1 MTKIEEVTL
10 EVWKSSTRK
19 LLENRYIYPNETGF
33 KDYFISIINEQY
45 DSKKK
50 RDQQH
55 PAIQKKHI
63 LEENVESSPLSENK
77 KIKQL
82 EALQELI
89 QIRPD
94 LKGKSVYFFYKSNK
108 FVEGILI
115 YDRSENMSYVY
126 DPKSG
131 NKFNSFFQWLNVLKK
146 QGLFNGE
153 RSAIATIFLEPV
165 TSSPNLASIL
175 RPSVQLP
182 YWKNNS
188 TASLRLIFF
197 GSEGNVEKDMTIVW
211 NGNLISYEVN
221 VLGKVVKDI
230 DLIRPGVAAE
240 RTFTD
245 VEEAIEYVFDA
256 KICNGKSTK
265 GFEEV
270 TRNRGLQLVNNKLGP
285 DGTHEPFAFLE
296 NKGKPN
302 EIYRRV
308 DCHLLVDLKGA
319 CENCKKLKN
328 TLIKI
333 RSRYLTGTKSVKTNH
348 ASQEILSNAA
358 YDSLKGIMRLP
369 SVSTLKSYIN
379 EYEQKSGWQDETAH
393 RILCSLALENVW
405 GHGRIGFFS
414 HDSFKIQKGLLW
426 SQRSNSYVGYLDFED
441 EAQDLKSFAI
451 NCEKELNAMGSNTI
465 SPDHISEKYEHG
477 LATQVHQIVWHSIT
491 HNFSFP
497 LSYYG
502 VNTLS
507 THDLNTL
514 LFGLAAKLEC
524 IGIHTCGSVCDGAS
538 ENRNHIKSFDW
549 FASTWSVGD
558 IVEVVIEKGNSYS
571 AKILNANIDHTKFI
585 VQKLDQE
592 FTEGI
597 TIDWKFL
604 RPVIGSQL
612 SINEDQKIV
621 SEHDIWSWHKT
632 LNPITGDPWFFISD
646 PTHVFKKLRNNL
658 SKSHTGQGSEKNVRE
673 IMFDGKEV
681 SWKHIKGV
689 YDYTS
694 CHATAKATRLTK
706 CHIWLTSWSKMR
718 VDLAEQ
724 TLSKDVENALE
735 AIEELKDISEGTRKF
750 IRNSRYY
757 RHIFHSK
764 ISFINMEDPRIKT
777 LKNIHDWFLLGDNQ
791 KKGAMEWISSQC
803 QFDLI
808 LSINGFLGMLEYILS
823 RYKIAAIQP
832 RRISQDMLEGLFG
845 TIRELSGDSSTQT
858 LQGYGHALNK
868 YQITALESSEVKS
881 FNYGNA
887 NNVGSGMHF
896 LSRRDYRKQMSN
908 ESNPALVSL
917 NLHSSRLVTLSLL
930 SQKIFETLLQDDLL
944 MGRIAPLSNSLNE
957 YINNENLSILNSNVK
972 RYELIEFLIYHNSI
986 DVLLQNWQNE
996 VRLIAQ
1002 SAIPKKRGVKWMLR
1016 WSSNLE
1022 NRLNNYLCSGTW
1034 FVYFQQEFQLS
1045 QFSLSV
1051 QRIVAFSMLQKV
1063 ILETFKGNG
1072 TKNVEFEKGADPNL
1086 LPQVIVNLDPAEA
1099 SKFAY
1104 IVGWVLFKLT
1114 KDDKVMMSHPK
1125 FGIMRS
1131 LLKNLC
1137 SENVEY
1143 VHEIHSQTT
1152 NIIPGPEI
1160 MDFMYHF
1167 ESIIIQLFEK
1177 HHELGPNI
1185 LHYIRISLL
1194 NNLHLH
1200 EKFSSLLKFAIQDNI
1215 SSENFEGKLTLSNE
1229 DLIFL
1234 FEKLVSTYMKSW
1246 QKTWRQHN
1254 GYIPEKGTASLRENL
1269 KVMRSN
1275 NQNLSNNEKGKISNQ
1290 IKKANLPTDPM
1301 LALVQLQ
1308 VWAHLEDVEN
1318 QFAKNFL
1325 VTDLLWLLWAFG
1337 VKTSQK
1343 RKNTLVPLLIS
1354 HLKSETPFSEEALA
1368 KKNIFAL
1375 E

>member
-1 MTKIEEVTL
+1 M
-10 EVWKSSTRK
+10 
-19 LLENRYIYPNETGF
+19 
-33 KDYFISIINEQY
+33 
-45 DSKKK
+45 
-50 RDQQH
+50 
-55 PAIQKKHI
+55 KHI

-188 TASLRLIFF
+188 TASILDRRKCR
-197 GSEGNVEKDMTIVW
+197 KDMTIVW

-285 DGTHEPFAFLE
+285 DGTHEPFTFLE

-348 ASQEILSNAA
+348 ASQEILSEAVQEQRKLIRIQCGKPKGTRYHPMFLRWAISVYSCGGNAA

-379 EYEQKSGWQDETAH
+379 EYEQN
-393 RILCSLALENVW
+393 LALENVW

-571 AKILNANIDHTKFI
+571 AKILNANIDRTKFI

-597 TIDWKFL
+597 TIDQKFL

-658 SKSHTGQGSEKNVRE
+658 SKSHTGQGSEKNVHE

-706 CHIWLTSWSKMR
+706 RHIWLTSWSKMR

-777 LKNIHDWFLLGDNQ
+777 LKNIHDWFLL
-791 KKGAMEWISSQC
+791 
-803 QFDLI
+803 
-808 LSINGFLGMLEYILS
+808 EYILS

-845 TIRELSGDSSTQT
+845 TICELSGDSSTQT

-896 LSRRDYRKQMSN
+896 LSR
-908 ESNPALVSL
+908 
-917 NLHSSRLVTLSLL
+917 
-930 SQKIFETLLQDDLL
+930 
-944 MGRIAPLSNSLNE
+944 
-957 YINNENLSILNSNVK
+957 
-972 RYELIEFLIYHNSI
+972 
-986 DVLLQNWQNE
+986 
-996 VRLIAQ
+996 
-1002 SAIPKKRGVKWMLR
+1002 
-1016 WSSNLE
+1016 
-1022 NRLNNYLCSGTW
+1022 
-1034 FVYFQQEFQLS
+1034 
-1045 QFSLSV
+1045 
-1051 QRIVAFSMLQKV
+1051 
-1063 ILETFKGNG
+1063 
-1072 TKNVEFEKGADPNL
+1072 
-1086 LPQVIVNLDPAEA
+1086 
-1099 SKFAY
+1099 
-1104 IVGWVLFKLT
+1104 
-1114 KDDKVMMSHPK
+1114 
-1125 FGIMRS
+1125 
-1131 LLKNLC
+1131 
-1137 SENVEY
+1137 
-1143 VHEIHSQTT
+1143 
-1152 NIIPGPEI
+1152 
-1160 MDFMYHF
+1160 
-1167 ESIIIQLFEK
+1167 
-1177 HHELGPNI
+1177 
-1185 LHYIRISLL
+1185 
-1194 NNLHLH
+1194 
-1200 EKFSSLLKFAIQDNI
+1200 
-1215 SSENFEGKLTLSNE
+1215 
-1229 DLIFL
+1229 
-1234 FEKLVSTYMKSW
+1234 
-1246 QKTWRQHN
+1246 
-1254 GYIPEKGTASLRENL
+1254 
-1269 KVMRSN
+1269 
-1275 NQNLSNNEKGKISNQ
+1275 
-1290 IKKANLPTDPM
+1290 
-1301 LALVQLQ
+1301 
-1308 VWAHLEDVEN
+1308 
-1318 QFAKNFL
+1318 
-1325 VTDLLWLLWAFG
+1325 
-1337 VKTSQK
+1337 
-1343 RKNTLVPLLIS
+1343 
-1354 HLKSETPFSEEALA
+1354 
-1368 KKNIFAL
+1368 
-1375 E
+1375 